1 MQQNEHSFR
10 LPLHH
15 NPAEVTT
22 MSMTDDDALF
32 MTIQPGSDNAGQPLE
47 DFFDAF
53 YDRRQLCA
61 SDRPLRDAAI
71 ALIDLGA
78 PREAMLTAWHV
89 SWHRQ
94 ITTTLA
100 SAAEGLDAG
109 FDIASIV
116 LPFRRPVRPI
126 MGSGGDAA

>member
-1 MQQNEHSFR
+1 MR
-10 LPLHH
+10 PPTLPTAPPL
-15 NPAEVTT
+15 PAPVA
-22 MSMTDDDALF
+22 SQPGGGHDPMTDDDARPHLF

-116 LPFRRPVRPI
+116 LPFR
-126 MGSGGDAA
+126 